1 MNIKSVEKH
10 HVHPRPLSVCRVC
23 HTQCLS
29 ERSLYILF
37 SYCSTFLTIQF
48 VSMRL
53 CCVRLLNHVLLAGDE
68 QDSGEG

>member
-1 MNIKSVEKH
+1 MVLTVAADAMLLILLTVASAG
-10 HVHPRPLSVCRVC
+10 
-23 HTQCLS
+23 
-29 ERSLYILF
+29 RSLYILF

-48 VSMRL
+48 MSMPL